1 LLLEVEKRNINTHTM
16 VSPKLK
22 GKFYT
27 PKPLAEW
34 IVFYLSRHFANP
46 IRVLEPSCGN
56 GIFID
61 AIDASSIAIAHLDVV
76 EIEEAATKQIKEPS
90 KIQNIEIINQ
100 DFLFWN
106 TDNRYDLVIGNPPY
120 IVKKRLE
127 NEQVIRC
134 KDIHIEHELLN
145 REISNI
151 WTSFVLKSSDYLNEN
166 GVLAFVLPTEILQ
179 VKYAE
184 EIRQY
189 LISNFQR
196 IEIITFRHLAFDG
209 IEQDTVVLFTYKT
222 CPVEN
227 QGVYMI
233 EVNEVEV
240 LERETPDFNHLPESC
255 LGQKWT
261 TGILAEEDILL
272 VDHLSARLKQIKD
285 YCSSG
290 AGIVTAATDFFI
302 INKSKKSELE
312 LDQFSKKIIQRGGHV
327 NGCVDFTNEKFEAL
341 AKRNTPCFLLD
352 TNNLNI
358 ESDTLR
364 GYLQYGLDIEV
375 DNKYKC
381 KLRKRWHD
389 VPGIKRGEGFF
400 FKRSHYYPKC
410 IKNSA
415 EVYVTDSAYQIV
427 MHENYQIEN
436 LIYSFYNSLTLLAA
450 EMQGR
455 YYGGGVLELT
465 PNEFKNLPIPYMQ
478 CEDFAEFSMSFE
490 KKSQIE
496 DVLLEND
503 RKILS
508 IEMGLCEEEVK
519 RIQEAYRMMKSRR
532 MRY

>member
-1 LLLEVEKRNINTHTM
+1 M

-34 IVFYLSRHFANP
+34 MVFYLSNHFSSP
-46 IRVLEPSCGN
+46 IRALEPSCGS

-61 AIDASSIAIAHLDVV
+61 AIDASSIAVSHLDVV
-76 EIEEAATKQIKEPS
+76 EIEEAATKHIKEPS
-90 KIQNIEIINQ
+90 EIQNIEIINK

-106 TDNRYDLVIGNPPY
+106 TDKRYDLVIGNPPY

-127 NEQVIRC
+127 NEQVLRC
-134 KDIHIEHELLN
+134 KEIHIEHNLSN
-145 REISNI
+145 KEISNI

-196 IEIITFRHLAFDG
+196 VEIITFRHLAFDV

-222 CPVEN
+222 CPQEN

-233 EVNEVEV
+233 EVDAVEV
-240 LERETPDFNHLPESC
+240 LNGETPNFNHLPDSC

-261 TGILAEEDILL
+261 TSILAEEDILL
-272 VDHLSARLKQIKD
+272 VDHLSTRLRKVKD

-302 INKSKKSELE
+302 INQSKKLE
-312 LDQFSKKIIQRGGHV
+312 FHLDEFSKKIIQRGGNV
-327 NGCVDFTNEKFEAL
+327 NGCVDFTNERFEAL
-341 AKRNTPCFLLD
+341 VERNAPCFLLD
-352 TNNLNI
+352 TNNLSI
-358 ESDTLR
+358 ESNGLKE
-364 GYLQYGLDIEV
+364 YLKYGIEIEV
-375 DNKYKC
+375 DTKYKC
-381 KLRKRWHD
+381 RLRNRWHD
-389 VPGIKRGEGFF
+389 VPGIKKGEGFF
-400 FKRSHYYPKC
+400 FKRSHNYPKC

-415 EVYVTDSAYQIV
+415 DVYVTDSAYQIV
-427 MHENYQIEN
+427 MHENYQVEN

-490 KKSQIE
+490 NKNQIE
-496 DVLLEND
+496 DVLGEND
-503 RKILS
+503 IKILS
-508 IEMGLCEEEVK
+508 IGMGLSDEKIK
-519 RIQEAYRMMKSRR
+519 RIQEAYKMMKSRR
-532 MRY
+532 MRA

>member
-1 LLLEVEKRNINTHTM
+1 M

-34 IVFYLSRHFANP
+34 MVFYLSNHFTNP
-46 IRVLEPSCGN
+46 IRALEPSCGN

-61 AIDASSIAIAHLDVV
+61 AIDASSIAVSHLDAV
-76 EIEEAATKQIKEPS
+76 EIEEAATKQIREPS
-90 KIQNIEIINQ
+90 EIPSIEIINK

-106 TDNRYDLVIGNPPY
+106 TANRYDLVIGNPPY

-127 NEQVIRC
+127 SEQVKRC
-134 KDIHIEHELLN
+134 KEIHIEHDLSN
-145 REISNI
+145 KEISNI
-151 WTSFVLKSSDYLNEN
+151 WTSFVLKASDYLNEN
-166 GVLAFVLPTEILQ
+166 GVLALVLPTEILQ

-196 IEIITFRHLAFDG
+196 IEIITFRHLAFDD

-222 CPVEN
+222 CPEAD

-233 EVNEVEV
+233 EVDEVEM
-240 LERETPDFNHLPESC
+240 LERETPNFNHLPESC

-272 VDHLSARLKQIKD
+272 VDTLSTRLQKVKD

-302 INKSKKSELE
+302 INQSKKSKFQ
-312 LDQFSKKIIQRGGHV
+312 LDRLCKKVIQRGGHV
-327 NGCVDFTNEKFEAL
+327 NGCVDFTNERFEAL
-341 AKRNTPCFLLD
+341 VARNLPSFLVD
-352 TNNLNI
+352 TNGVTIEDEAHKKYLNHGI
-358 ESDTLR
+358 ELKIDA
-364 GYLQYGLDIEV
+364 
-375 DNKYKC
+375 KYKC
-381 KLRKRWHD
+381 KLRNRWHD
-389 VPGIKRGEGFF
+389 VPGIKKGEGFF
-400 FKRSHYYPKC
+400 FKRSHDYPKC

-415 EVYVTDSAYQIV
+415 DVYVTDSAYQIV
-427 MHENYQIEN
+427 MNAAYDIEN

-465 PNEFKNLPIPYMQ
+465 PNEFKNLPIPYMP
-478 CEDFAEFSMSFE
+478 CENFSEFSRSFE
-490 KKSQIE
+490 NKKKIE
-496 DVLLEND
+496 DILLEND

-508 IEMGLCEEEVK
+508 IRMGLNDDEVD
-519 RIQEAYRMMKSRR
+519 RIQKSYKKMKSRR
-532 MRY
+532 MRSKS

>member
-1 LLLEVEKRNINTHTM
+1 M

-27 PKPLAEW
+27 PQPLAEW
-34 IVFYLSRHFANP
+34 IVFYLSGHFNAS
-46 IRVLEPSCGN
+46 IAALEPSCGN
-56 GIFID
+56 GVFINALD
-61 AIDASSIAIAHLDVV
+61 TSSIVVDHLDVV
-76 EIEEAATKQIKEPS
+76 EIEEAATQQITKPS
-90 KIQNIEIINQ
+90 KIQNIEISNR

-106 TDNRYDLVIGNPPY
+106 TDRRYDLIIGNPPY

-127 NEQVIRC
+127 SEQVSRC
-134 KDIHIEHELLN
+134 KEIHIEHALANKEV
-145 REISNI
+145 SNI

-222 CPVEN
+222 CTLEN
-227 QGVYMI
+227 QGVYMV
-233 EVNEVEV
+233 EVDAVEV
-240 LERETPDFNHLPESC
+240 LEGETPKFNHLPDSC

-272 VDHLSARLKQIKD
+272 VDQLSTRLRKVQD
-285 YCSSG
+285 YCYSG

-302 INKSKKSELE
+302 INQSKKSEFQ
-312 LDQFSKKIIQRGGHV
+312 LDDFCKKIIQRGGHV
-327 NGCVDFTNEKFEAL
+327 NGCIDFSTEKFEAL
-341 AKRNTPCFLLD
+341 VDRNTPCFLLD
-352 TNNLNI
+352 TNNLSI
-358 ESDTLR
+358 ESHGLKEYLKSGIEIKVDT
-364 GYLQYGLDIEV
+364 
-375 DNKYKC
+375 KYKC
-381 KLRKRWHD
+381 KLRNRWHD
-389 VPGIKRGEGFF
+389 VPGIKKGEGFF
-400 FKRSHYYPKC
+400 FKRSHDYPKC

-415 EVYVTDSAYQIV
+415 DVYVTDSAYQIV
-427 MHENYQIEN
+427 MDTAYNIEN

-465 PNEFKNLPIPYMQ
+465 PNEFKNLPIPYME
-478 CEDFAEFSMSFE
+478 CEDFNEFSNTFE
-490 KKSQIE
+490 NKNSIE
-496 DVLLEND
+496 DVLNQND
-503 RKILS
+503 RNLLS
-508 IEMGLCEEEVK
+508 VGMGLTDNEIS
-519 RIQEAYRMMKSRR
+519 RIQESYKKMKSRR
-532 MRY
+532 MRS